1 MGIFGGLKSG
11 ANIDP
16 SMLSKLSFGDRAR
29 LFAIG
34 MNDPSAAMQ
43 MKQQMQ
49 IRPAQQAFMSNL
61 EKRLGP
67 QYAETQGAGAAIQA
81 PSMPGMPQAE
91 AAPEY
96 QWQAPQ
102 RTSDG
107 LNINSPE
114 LGGIAMQ
121 AERLGVPIT
130 TLMDVLKA
138 QQPKWQQGADGRYV
152 NTVGSTA
159 PRASAVGGILTDASG
174 AASQQGG
181 YAAALAGIEG
191 AKAGAQ
197 EYARAAQDIVKI
209 NVNGVPT
216 EMTRAQAAQRFR
228 DMEAP
233 PQPGG
238 GQAGQGNGQPQGI
251 GFGVGLSPGQQ
262 KAQEVDYE
270 GGAKLIAGAQEAGMA
285 ANTNN
290 RNARMAF
297 DAVLQLDPNN
307 LTGFRLG
314 AAKLMRSLYPQ
325 SPELEQFVSTADGFR
340 MLTTR
345 MVLPKAKE
353 LGANPSNKD
362 SEIIF
367 KSMPGLTTPRQAGA
381 VYFALESASSA
392 KEAARQEFFQNWEG
406 QPSQKAIQRAWSQ
419 SDGAKRSV
427 FQDEAF
433 SRLQIN
439 GHPAVVQKTGKDGQ
453 RYGIFMPYTANGQ
466 PNPSA
471 QVFRIY

>member
-1 MGIFGGLKSG
+1 MGLFGGLKNG
-11 ANIDP
+11 ASIDP
-16 SMLSKLSFGDRAR
+16 SLMSKLSFGDRAR

-34 MNDPSAAMQ
+34 MNDPGAAMQ

-67 QYAETQGAGAAIQA
+67 QYAETQGAGAAIQQ

-91 AAPEY
+91 AAPDY

-121 AERLGVPIT
+121 AQRLGVPIT
-130 TLMDVLKA
+130 TLLDVLDKQRPA
-138 QQPKWQQGADGRYV
+138 WQAGADGRYI
-152 NTVGSTA
+152 NTRGSTM
-159 PRASAVGGILTDASG
+159 PRAAAVGGVVTGADG
-174 AASQQGG
+174 AATPQQG

-197 EYARAAQDIVKI
+197 EYAKADQDIVKV

-228 DMEAP
+228 DIARQ
-233 PQPGG
+233 PQPVG
-238 GQAGQGNGQPQGI
+238 GQAGGGEQPQGD

-262 KAQEVDYE
+262 KAQEVDFE
-270 GGAKLIAGAQEAGMA
+270 NGAKLIGAAQDALGA
-285 ANTNN
+285 ANSNN

-297 DAVLQLDPNN
+297 DSILQLDPNAT
-307 LTGFRLG
+307 TGWKLG

-325 SPELEQFVSTADGFR
+325 SPELEDFVGTAEGFR

-381 VYFALESASSA
+381 VYFALEAASSA

-406 QPSQKAIQRAWSQ
+406 EPSQKAIQRAWSQ

-427 FQDEAF
+427 FQDETF
-433 SRLQIN
+433 SRLKIN